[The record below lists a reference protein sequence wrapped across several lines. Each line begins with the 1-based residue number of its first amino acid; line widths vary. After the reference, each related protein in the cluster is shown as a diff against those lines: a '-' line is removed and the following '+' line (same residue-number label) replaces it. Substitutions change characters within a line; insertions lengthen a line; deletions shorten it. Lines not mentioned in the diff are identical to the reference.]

1 MKWALLLV
9 AAALLGGCVVAPA
22 YEPGYYYGPG
32 YYSGGG
38 VYYSPGYYGYRRGW
52 RGSNH

>member
-22 YEPGYYYGPG
+22 YYDPGYYN
-32 YYSGGG
+32 GGG
-38 VYYSPGYYGYRRGW
+38 IYYSPGYYGYHRDW
-52 RGSNH
+52 RGNNR